1 PHRRRDDREQPRR
14 RTAGARGRQAA
25 GLWPGDHRR
34 LHRLGHDRRGAGEAG
49 RRGLRPAGTHAAGGL
64 VIAVRGRR
72 IAGRERFVG
81 GFVLGLPLA
90 PGRIAHAFRAGRP
103 DLHVCVFRPRLLFVL
118 ERRRCGGRLRLV
130 GRYRLVGGHG
140 HLHCTT
146 WEPMPLRSVPLD
158 PPSPFLFPRAM
169 DLPAPLRQLPN
180 QLTVARIAAVPV
192 VCLFI
197 GIGVGWLRWLAL
209 VIYVVAALTDWLDGY
224 LARRMSLQSDL
235 GKMLDPIADK
245 LLVGALIVT
254 LAWTR
259 DFSGLDL
266 VPAIAI
272 LFREIFISGLREF
285 MGKRDISVP
294 VTFLAKWKTTV
305 QLVA

>member
-1 PHRRRDDREQPRR
+1 
-14 RTAGARGRQAA
+14 
-25 GLWPGDHRR
+25 
-34 LHRLGHDRRGAGEAG
+34 
-49 RRGLRPAGTHAAGGL
+49 
-64 VIAVRGRR
+64 
-72 IAGRERFVG
+72 
-81 GFVLGLPLA
+81 
-90 PGRIAHAFRAGRP
+90 
-103 DLHVCVFRPRLLFVL
+103 
-118 ERRRCGGRLRLV
+118 
-130 GRYRLVGGHG
+130 
-140 HLHCTT
+140 
-146 WEPMPLRSVPLD
+146 
-158 PPSPFLFPRAM
+158 M

-192 VCLFI
+192 DCLFI

-305 QLVA
+305 QLVALFFVILAGLWVGVWPIAELLLWLAGILTVWTGWQYLMSVWPYFSAPTP